1 MMTFYLD
8 FLITY
13 NVFCFRIWRVGIMV
27 CLFQLSLARL
37 EIACSPYSFHDR
49 NHLLLSIISY
59 ILTPGIPLLESSIST
74 YLYGHCCGPN
84 DQLVVRALYREEMG
98 TSVISFLDLR
108 LFFTGLTLIV
118 NITIGFYYSCRLQR
132 NVVTPWRG
140 PQECRMFKKFIG
152 HTYINFWLRD
162 WIHCPVNV
170 FSCNDD
176 EDIPWKHLL

>member
-1 MMTFYLD
+1 
-8 FLITY
+8 
-13 NVFCFRIWRVGIMV
+13 MV
-27 CLFQLSLARL
+27 CLLQLSLARL

-59 ILTPGIPLLESSIST
+59 IITPGIPLLESSIST

-162 WIHCPVNV
+162 
-170 FSCNDD
+170 
-176 EDIPWKHLL
+176 

>member
-1 MMTFYLD
+1 MMTCCLD

-27 CLFQLSLARL
+27 CLLQLSLARL

-59 ILTPGIPLLESSIST
+59 IITPGIPLLESSIST